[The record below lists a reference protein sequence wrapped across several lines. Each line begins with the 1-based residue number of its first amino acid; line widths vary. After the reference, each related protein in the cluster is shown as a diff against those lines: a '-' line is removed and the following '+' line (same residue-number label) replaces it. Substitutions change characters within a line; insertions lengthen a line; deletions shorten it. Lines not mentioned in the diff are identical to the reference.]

1 MESLRRCVLLVCGPP
16 FSPTNSNASSVAH
29 CTKQWSGKE
38 NLSLPSGCMVT
49 YGNRSRFNGD
59 LRDLHQLMAQSEI
72 LGSFDVNRCGFYI
85 QKLWIVPEAFQSER
99 RRNTGCTR
107 SVLHAHG
114 RHKSSIIAG
123 LLAIF
128 LWPVGAHKFYNGSW
142 GWGIIYIVIIVAAF
156 INPNPALGILW
167 ISEFILALIQG
178 IWWLANPVYYHRKY
192 NETSP
197 FPMKW

>member
-1 MESLRRCVLLVCGPP
+1 
-16 FSPTNSNASSVAH
+16 
-29 CTKQWSGKE
+29 
-38 NLSLPSGCMVT
+38 MVT
-49 YGNRSRFNGD
+49 YGNRSRFNCGFVICIN
-59 LRDLHQLMAQSEI
+59 LWPQVRFWRFLI
-72 LGSFDVNRCGFYI
+72 LIGAILIFKGFGSFRSI
-85 QKLWIVPEAFQSER
+85 PERKEEKHR
-99 RRNTGCTR
+99 LTR
-107 SVLHAHG
+107 SSVHAHG

-178 IWWLANPVYYHRKY
+178 IWWLANPVAYHRKH
-192 NETSP
+192 NETIP
-197 FPMKW
+197 APMKW